1 MPVASIA
8 RPIKP
13 PSASISRTRCPFAVP
28 PIAGLQGICATVS
41 VESVHNPTCAPRRAA
56 AYAASHPAWPLP
68 MTMTSNEF
76 FIRRSTLLSHTE
88 PREDVL
94 QQIVRRA
101 LAGNLLERRARLLQ
115 IRQHEFLRQRGAV
128 GTRRVVRSDQ
138 RLARALHE
146 RQVTHVADVGP
157 IARLGCVDL
166 ARHST
171 APVVET

>member
-1 MPVASIA
+1 
-8 RPIKP
+8 
-13 PSASISRTRCPFAVP
+13 
-28 PIAGLQGICATVS
+28 
-41 VESVHNPTCAPRRAA
+41 
-56 AYAASHPAWPLP
+56 

-76 FIRRSTLLSHTE
+76 YIRRSTLLSHTD

-94 QQIVRRA
+94 QQIVGRA

-146 RQVTHVADVGP
+146 RHVTHVADVGP
-157 IARLGCVDL
+157 IALLVCVER
-166 ARHST
+166 ARNST
-171 APVVET
+171 AQVLETPARLRGNVDAITPPPAPPPTPLV